1 MSDQKV
7 SIRFFVDLEREEAW
21 LNRQSDRG
29 YMLVKKRFL
38 CYEFQ
43 KSDTKYRYH
52 IDPCGYRKDWKSY
65 VSFLEGCQMT
75 LVSQSMGCC
84 YFKSRSEDNV
94 QELYTDC
101 QSQRSY
107 YWRRVW
113 LLLLLLLLSLSVV
126 ARGRGPYLCNISIS
140 MTVNTIIA
148 VLCCL
153 NLFKCA
159 RKIGQLS
166 KELYE

>member
-1 MSDQKV
+1 MSNRKGYV
-7 SIRFFVDLEREEAW
+7 RFFVDLEREEAW
-21 LNRQSDRG
+21 LNRQADKG
-29 YMLVKKRFL
+29 YMLVKKWFL

-52 IDPCGYRKDWKSY
+52 IDPCVYRKDWNAY
-65 VSFLEGCQMT
+65 VSFLEECRMT
-75 LVSQSMGCC
+75 LVSKSMGCC

-101 QSQRSY
+101 PSQRSY
-107 YWRRVW
+107 YWRRIW
-113 LLLLLLLLSLSVV
+113 LLLVLLLLSLSVI

-140 MTVNTIIA
+140 VTTNIVIA
-148 VLCCL
+148 ALCSL
-153 NLFKCA
+153 NLFKCVQ
-159 RKIGQLS
+159 KISQLS